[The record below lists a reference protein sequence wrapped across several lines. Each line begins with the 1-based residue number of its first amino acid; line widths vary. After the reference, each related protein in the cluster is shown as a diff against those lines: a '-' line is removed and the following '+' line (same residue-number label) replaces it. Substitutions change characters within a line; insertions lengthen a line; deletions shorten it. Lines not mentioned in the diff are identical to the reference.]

1 MDYRVLIQAN
11 INKAVDY
18 RVLSQ
23 ANFNRTPSQ
32 DQYFIDLLLD
42 HVRRGN
48 KTGHVFSKQAW
59 AEMIAQFNTKFGFKY
74 DTDVLKNRFKRFR
87 KQYNEIK
94 MLVEQSGFKWD
105 ETRHMVTADD
115 NVWAEFIKVHSSS

>member
-1 MDYRVLIQAN
+1 MDDDSSIIDDSLRAN
-11 INKAVDY
+11 W
-18 RVLSQ
+18 
-23 ANFNRTPSQ
+23 TPSQ
-32 DQYFIDLLLD
+32 DQYFIDLLD
-42 HVRRGN
+42 HVCRGN

-74 DTDVLKNRFKRFR
+74 DIDVLKSRFKRFR

-105 ETRHMVTADD
+105 ETRQMVTADD
-115 NVWAEFIKVHSSS
+115 NV